1 VSETSS
7 IIHRDFASLRRR
19 SLRGAPFTERYEDH
33 ASNDAARTSPVQ
45 GLPR

>member
-1 VSETSS
+1 VSETSF
-7 IIHRDFASLRRR
+7 IIRRDLHPLRRR
-19 SLRGAPFTERYEDH
+19 SLRRSAFREYEDR

>member
-7 IIHRDFASLRRR
+7 IIRRDLHPLRRR
-19 SLRGAPFTERYEDH
+19 SLRRSAFRERYEDR